1 MAFNVLFMAV
11 EVLVAAG
18 PGAELSDTLTVT
30 DRRGRQ
36 GRLITQSKRE
46 TWKDLSF

>member
-1 MAFNVLFMAV
+1 MTHGIQCAFYGSRG
-11 EVLVAAG
+11 AG

-30 DRRGRQ
+30 DSRGWQ

-46 TWKDLSF
+46 TWKDLRF

>member
-18 PGAELSDTLTVT
+18 PGAELSNTLAVI
-30 DRRGRQ
+30 DSRGWQ
-36 GRLITQSKRE
+36 GRLITQSKTD
-46 TWKDLSF
+46 TWKNLSF